1 VPNSYEQQSFTPFM
15 TRIIF
20 KWLASAGAIY
30 AAAYVVPG
38 ISFQGFGT
46 ALIVALVLGLINAV
60 LKPLLVLISFPFI
73 ILSLG
78 LLLLVINAA
87 MLKLAAGLL
96 DGFAIDGWIPAILGS
111 IVITLVSMVA
121 NAVLD
126 ESKDKN

>member
-1 VPNSYEQQSFTPFM
+1 M
-15 TRIIF
+15 TRIIL

-30 AAAYVVPG
+30 AAAYLVPG
-38 ISFQGFGT
+38 ISLQGFGT
-46 ALIVALVLGLINAV
+46 ALLVALVLGLINAV

-73 ILSLG
+73 LLSLG

-96 DGFAIDGWIPAILGS
+96 EEGFAIDGWIPAILGS
-111 IVITLVSMVA
+111 IIITLVSMVA

-126 ESKDKN
+126 ESKDKH